1 MKILLLGSKGMLGS
15 QFGKKL
21 KDFDLR
27 AFGGHDE
34 LDITSMRSV
43 TRVFEGFVPDIV
55 INCAAYT
62 NVDEAEFIQGKK
74 DSLSVNRDGVKNLA
88 KCCNKFGSIL
98 LHFSTDYVFDGRKD
112 GYDENAICNPLNS
125 YGESKLQGEI
135 AIEKEMEKYFIVRT
149 SWLYGPNGKNF
160 VNTMLR
166 LGVNGEI
173 KVVDDQIGCPTYTS
187 DLAESVIE
195 NFIKNPGKDFGI
207 YHLTNDGAV
216 SWNGFAREIFS
227 IKGMKVTVHKIS
239 TKEFPRPA
247 QRPMNSVL
255 LNTKLPKMRKWEEAL
270 KKYLDQ
276 KK

>member
-15 QFGKKL
+15 QFEKKL
-21 KDFDLR
+21 KGFDLR

-43 TRVFEGFVPDIV
+43 LRVFEGFIPDVV

-74 DSLSVNRDGVKNLA
+74 DSFKVNRDGVNNIA
-88 KCCNKFGSIL
+88 KCCKKFGSVLI
-98 LHFSTDYVFDGRKD
+98 HFSTDYVFDGRKD
-112 GYDENAICNPLNS
+112 GYDENAICNPLNN

-135 AIEKEMEKYFIVRT
+135 AIEKEMDKYFIVRT

-166 LGVNGEI
+166 LGDEI
-173 KVVDDQIGCPTYTS
+173 KVVDDQVGCPTYTS
-187 DLAESVIE
+187 DLADAVIKY
-195 NFIKNPGKDFGI
+195 FVKNPENGFGI
-207 YHLTNDGAV
+207 YHLTNDGAT
-216 SWNGFAREIFS
+216 SWNKFAREIFR
-227 IKGMKVTVHKIS
+227 IVGRNVDVKKIS

-270 KKYLDQ
+270 KEYLESLRS
-276 KK
+276 